1 MVNALEWTCRGDPI
15 YSPYLRVDVNALHEN
30 KKDVSLNIRNNI
42 SLGVFPALAFSF
54 AYFIFMITG
63 FGCIASAP
71 DVRIDVSGFLID
83 TKIHHTT
90 CYRAFRRANY
100 VGVELVVGT
109 PARKL
114 ELLLRL
120 DTTRDVST
128 PAVRILNDRVIESH
142 TFSCK
147 NKTTQLVATHTLC
160 RDIIF
165 ATAGGPRDDIR
176 KQVLE
181 FEYVN
186 AHDQQSLPETGLL
199 YSLGMAGEWYP
210 KSLDVLHLTNTHLC
224 VTTGNT
230 APSPSTPS
238 LRAFRL
244 GPERSLWTT
253 AQSIANVK
261 TGQLMLSPVRNELLT
276 GACDT
281 LAESMV
287 ELFPISANLE
297 PDYLTLSDA
306 SLWGVSP
313 IQVQGRRAVVE
324 LGIECSSQS
333 SKLQREHS
341 SYITDC
347 IGLRENVCRTL
358 PSVPFRRIS
367 SSDVRAVYNASGS
380 ASFWFADNPTLTELP
395 GLADSADA
403 VLLAWMKL
411 GMLVLAAIVTWVRAD
426 RATSQVRW
434 LYEHCL
440 SDATQRNI
448 NTQSDKTPSLKP
460 IEDAVVGLAA
470 VIARAV
476 VSCWRLAPLL
486 ADNQGRVCVVNIFAA
501 TLSLLN
507 WIIRNL
513 AIQPTLYSGRID
525 QTDEPLGRLGGSMAV
540 TDATSAVLLAY
551 SSPPTLLTGSSN
563 FDATARLLT
572 GVTSVLIVL
581 QRCLFGVA
589 GISLLLAAE
598 RRRKQE
604 SRQAI
609 YEVLLA
615 TSISSWIFQTAAVAV
630 TIADLVVAPMAKEM
644 TRGYIGNKTLISRSL
659 FITFVCASLP
669 RLLKTCVSLARSP
682 RS

>member
-1 MVNALEWTCRGDPI
+1 
-15 YSPYLRVDVNALHEN
+15 
-30 KKDVSLNIRNNI
+30 
-42 SLGVFPALAFSF
+42 
-54 AYFIFMITG
+54 
-63 FGCIASAP
+63 
-71 DVRIDVSGFLID
+71 
-83 TKIHHTT
+83 
-90 CYRAFRRANY
+90 
-100 VGVELVVGT
+100 
-109 PARKL
+109 
-114 ELLLRL
+114 
-120 DTTRDVST
+120 
-128 PAVRILNDRVIESH
+128 
-142 TFSCK
+142 
-147 NKTTQLVATHTLC
+147 
-160 RDIIF
+160 
-165 ATAGGPRDDIR
+165 
-176 KQVLE
+176 
-181 FEYVN
+181 
-186 AHDQQSLPETGLL
+186 
-199 YSLGMAGEWYP
+199 
-210 KSLDVLHLTNTHLC
+210 
-224 VTTGNT
+224 
-230 APSPSTPS
+230 
-238 LRAFRL
+238 
-244 GPERSLWTT
+244 
-253 AQSIANVK
+253 
-261 TGQLMLSPVRNELLT
+261 
-276 GACDT
+276 
-281 LAESMV
+281 
-287 ELFPISANLE
+287 
-297 PDYLTLSDA
+297 
-306 SLWGVSP
+306 
-313 IQVQGRRAVVE
+313 
-324 LGIECSSQS
+324 
-333 SKLQREHS
+333 
-341 SYITDC
+341 
-347 IGLRENVCRTL
+347 
-358 PSVPFRRIS
+358 
-367 SSDVRAVYNASGS
+367 
-380 ASFWFADNPTLTELP
+380 
-395 GLADSADA
+395 
-403 VLLAWMKL
+403 
-411 GMLVLAAIVTWVRAD
+411 MLVLAAIVTWVRAD

-630 TIADLVVAPMAKEM
+630 TIADLVGAAQPRPSCSALRRPGSGLAWSRGPRRPPSSSRRATLR
-644 TRGYIGNKTLISRSL
+644 TRRCWRRRRSGTGCCRPAL
-659 FITFVCASLP
+659 VPSQ
-669 RLLKTCVSLARSP
+669 
-682 RS
+682 